1 MSSVPEPTTP
11 RPPVPT
17 WSWLRGSLQRS
28 TRSEAGR
35 SAGIWALDV
44 LEEVLGEDWLGR
56 VIEREGRPPDS
67 FLYVSAHAVAF
78 LQVLELAL
86 RLKLLEAVP
95 GMGRVRADLARDPVG
110 SRRAHTSLLLEV
122 ASLALRQGE
131 LVAVES
137 KTSGSPNPADILLAG
152 ALPVETFV
160 ILMDDAMRK
169 NRAYSSQV
177 GNQVIQIGLRHDV
190 WISGK
195 LAECLDAAETSTWL
209 AVLEETAAQVEAD
222 GIERAVDHEAGSVR
236 VTSLSRS
243 HTASAPFSGPDEV
256 GRGWP
261 RVASKLR
268 DKAVQAQ
275 ASGATWLRVDLM
287 DGLWQFSPWGQSA
300 LPDKTEAI
308 ADWTRQ
314 ALASAVG
321 LNGVVVTCG
330 SALAEGQFVADFYSG
345 EAGVLG
351 MRRIIDVWRVREAI
365 IIPLAPRSLQD
376 AGRWLALY
384 DDEGLWLDWALERV
398 GLPPAKD
405 VTCFQPINPPIG

>member
-1 MSSVPEPTTP
+1 M
-11 RPPVPT
+11 
-17 WSWLRGSLQRS
+17 
-28 TRSEAGR
+28 
-35 SAGIWALDV
+35 
-44 LEEVLGEDWLGR
+44 
-56 VIEREGRPPDS
+56 
-67 FLYVSAHAVAF
+67 
-78 LQVLELAL
+78 LELAL